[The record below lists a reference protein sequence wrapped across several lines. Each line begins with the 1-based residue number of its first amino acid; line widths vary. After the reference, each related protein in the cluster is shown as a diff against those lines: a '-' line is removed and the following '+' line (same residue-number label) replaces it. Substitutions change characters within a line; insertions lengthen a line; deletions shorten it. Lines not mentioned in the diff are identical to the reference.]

1 MRICVWVFDCLFDCV
16 CMWARARVCV
26 CSVQSDQHSVE
37 ICILPTPV
45 HYLLV
50 LHIPG
55 KFMVGG

>member
-1 MRICVWVFDCLFDCV
+1 MRICVWVFDCV

-26 CSVQSDQHSVE
+26 CVQSDQHSVE